1 MNEDIYA
8 ENMMIR
14 VAWYYYKDNLTQ
26 NEIANLLD
34 ISRAKVVR
42 LLEKARGKESYSFI

>member
-1 MNEDIYA
+1 MSVDMYA

-14 VAWYYYKDNLTQ
+14 VAWYYYKENLIQ

-34 ISRAKVVR
+34 ISRAKSNG
-42 LLEKARGKESYSFI
+42 AFH